1 MNTNSLNSKLRIA
14 ATLALIVAGGLWLS
28 RRHWTAPIPS
38 VSSPMDSGVPR
49 LHGGE
54 RRAVEPDPVPRPP
67 DPDRKFRDLTPEE
80 RVGLA
85 QNPRGVGG

>member
-1 MNTNSLNSKLRIA
+1 
-14 ATLALIVAGGLWLS
+14 
-28 RRHWTAPIPS
+28 
-38 VSSPMDSGVPR
+38 MDSGVPR

-85 QNPRGVGG
+85 RNPRGVGG